1 MEEVEVKWNK
11 ERATLVVCLEAKEMK
26 KTEVEKLHADEL
38 AAKLIATVDKWKAS
52 LMVKLMT
59 KRCVWWPSVSL
70 LGLLR
75 RKF

>member
-1 MEEVEVKWNK
+1 
-11 ERATLVVCLEAKEMK
+11 MK

-59 KRCVWWPSVSL
+59 KRLVL
-70 LGLLR
+70 LGL
-75 RKF
+75 RKMVVLPQSRKTYLIKLVARVSDDPPVV